1 MSPFYWKRFTVPKN
15 RVIPGMITYINSQL
29 RIINGNLESLR
40 KLRKPG
46 RPKKTENMVQP
57 DYVPIFPQKE
67 DLRDSAVRNG
77 FRLVRH
83 QARKLQIAEENRA
96 LQARFD
102 ALCSPVTILRS
113 TTENTLRFDSVS
125 RIEEAVP
132 ETFCSC
138 DPERLEL
145 EEMPCLIHG
154 FDVVKIGV
162 IQ

>member
-1 MSPFYWKRFTVPKN
+1 MTKSRLKPGVTTYIGQQL
-15 RVIPGMITYINSQL
+15 RVI
-29 RIINGNLESLR
+29 NGDIESLR

-46 RPKKTENMVQP
+46 RPKKTKNMVQP
-57 DYVPIFPQKE
+57 DYVPTFPQKE

-83 QARKLQIAEENRA
+83 QARKLQIAEENRL

-102 ALCSPVTILRS
+102 SLCSPVKIKRS
-113 TTENTLRFDSVS
+113 TTVDLERFDSVS

-138 DPERLEL
+138 EEEVEDN
-145 EEMPCLIHG
+145 EMPCLIHNWE
-154 FDVVKIGV
+154 GV